1 MKLTLNWLKQYVDF
15 DGSPEQLAA
24 RRGGGPDS
32 TAGLR
37 VERIKGNVLP

>member
-1 MKLTLNWLKQYVDF
+1 MKLTFNWLKQYVDF
-15 DGSPEQLAA
+15 DWSPEQLAA
-24 RRGGGPDS
+24 RRGVPDS